1 MKKGNNTMNQ
11 NRTRKAIVTVSF
23 MWMMALTLCP
33 VRVMSQIFLTQ
44 EDMENSLRAQAP
56 EEFVIP
62 VPYEGGDLDQYLPL
76 GDGLLLLVGLGSCY
90 LLKKRR
96 KESQQ

>member
-1 MKKGNNTMNQ
+1 MKKGNNSMNQ
-11 NRTRKAIVTVSF
+11 NRTRKAIVTMAF
-23 MWMMALTLCP
+23 MGMMALTLCP
-33 VRVMSQIFLTQ
+33 VRVMSQVFLTQ

-76 GDGLLLLVGLGSCY
+76 GDGLLLLAGLGSCY
-90 LLKKRR
+90 LLKKRK
-96 KESQQ
+96 KERQQ

>member
-1 MKKGNNTMNQ
+1 MRKANNSMNQ
-11 NRTRKAIVTVSF
+11 YRMRKAIVLVAF
-23 MWMMALTLCP
+23 LGILALTLFP
-33 VRVMSQIFLTQ
+33 GKVMSQVFLTQ

-62 VPYEGGDLDQYLPL
+62 VPYEGGDADQYLPL

-96 KESQQ
+96 KEGQQ